1 VKLVTADQMRRI
13 DRLSAEAGVGTDVL
27 MENAGLAVAQESW
40 MALGTLE
47 ERRIL
52 VLAGP
57 GNNGGDG
64 LVAAR
69 YLHEWGASVQV
80 YLLKARGDDD
90 ANYRR
95 LAQANLP
102 LACAEDDARLA
113 SLDAALAEA
122 DLVVD
127 ALLGTG
133 AARPIGGRLAEVL
146 SRLAA
151 ARTCPHPPILLAVDV
166 PTGLNSDT
174 GAVDPLTVAADHT
187 VTLGCS
193 KVGLHAYPGA
203 RYAGRVQVVD
213 IGIPPALTSDLPYE
227 LMTASGVGA
236 LLPERPPDAN
246 KGTFGRVLVVAGSEN
261 YVGAAH
267 LAAAGAYR
275 VGAGL
280 VTLACPRSLQPV
292 IASNLT
298 EATYLPLPEEE
309 GGLARRAA
317 DHVLRAIGGYD
328 ALLVGCG
335 LGQRGATQSF
345 VRALL
350 FSLAGE
356 PPPARPAGGP
366 AVVVDADAL
375 NALARTPGWW
385 RELKAPAVVTPH
397 PGEMSRLSGRPIHEI
412 QADRLGCAVDCAGE
426 WGKTVVL
433 KGAHTVVAA
442 ADGRAALS
450 PFANPALAS
459 GGTGDVL
466 AGALAGFL
474 AQGLS
479 PFEAALCG
487 VYVHAAAGEDARR
500 EMGDAGPVAGDLL
513 PLLPRAIKDLR
524 AT

>member
-1 VKLVTADQMRRI
+1 VKLVTAEQMRRI
-13 DRLSAEAGVGTDVL
+13 DRLSGEAGVGTDVL

-40 MALGTLE
+40 MVLGTLE
-47 ERRIL
+47 ERRIV

-69 YLHEWGASVQV
+69 YLHEWGAGVQV
-80 YLLKARGDDD
+80 YLLTPRPEDD

-95 LAQANLP
+95 LVEANVP
-102 LACAEDDARLA
+102 LACAEDDSGLA
-113 SLDAALAEA
+113 TLDAALAEA

-133 AARPIGGRLAEVL
+133 AARPIDGRLADVL

-151 ARTCPHPPILLAVDV
+151 ARARPRPPALLAVDV

-174 GAVDPLTVAADHT
+174 GAVDALTVAADYT
-187 VTLGCS
+187 VTLGCT
-193 KVGLHAYPGA
+193 KVGLHLYPGA

-213 IGIPPALTSDLPYE
+213 IGIPPDLTADLPYE
-227 LMTASGVGA
+227 LMTASAVRA
-236 LLPERPPDAN
+236 LLPARPPDAN
-246 KGTFGRVLVVAGSEN
+246 KGSFGKVLVVAGSEN

-267 LAAAGAYR
+267 LSAAGAYR

-298 EATYLPLPEEE
+298 EVTYLPLPEEDR
-309 GGLARRAA
+309 GLAREAA
-317 DHVLRAIGGYD
+317 DHVLRTLKGYD
-328 ALLVGCG
+328 VLLLGCG

-345 VRALL
+345 VRAVL
-350 FSLAGE
+350 FSLPGE
-356 PPPARPAGGP
+356 PPPA
-366 AVVVDADAL
+366 VIVDADGL
-375 NALARTPGWW
+375 NTLAKTPGWW
-385 RELKAPAVVTPH
+385 RELKAPAVLTPH
-397 PGEMSRLSGRPIHEI
+397 PGEMSRLSGRSIAEI
-412 QADRLGCAVDCAGE
+412 QADRLGCAVGCAQE

-433 KGAHTVVAA
+433 KGAHTVVASP
-442 ADGRAALS
+442 DGCASLS

-466 AGALAGFL
+466 AGAVAGFL

-479 PFEAALCG
+479 PFKAAVCG
-487 VYVHAAAGEDARR
+487 VYVHAAAGEEARR
-500 EMGDAGPVAGDLL
+500 EMGDAGLMAGDLL
-513 PLLPRAIKDLR
+513 PLLPRVIKELKGP
-524 AT
+524 